1 MASSQAVSPTKSGDG
16 AHTRQSTLGSRSGS
30 FLAGARDTVP
40 MLFGAS
46 PFGVIFGAV
55 AAAGVL
61 QLWQGQLMSL
71 SVFAGSSQFIGVSL
85 MTGQAGIFIICLT
98 TLIVNLRHML
108 YGATLLPKVAHLP
121 ARWRFT
127 LGFFMT
133 DETFAVM
140 SGHYARHP
148 AAPNSHWYFFGSCMV
163 MYWNWQFWTFVGLM
177 FGVIFP
183 QAQSLGLEFAMAVTF
198 IAIVVPQLVVFPK
211 LAAALAAGGIAC
223 LTLALPYKLG
233 LMLSVAVGISVGML
247 VSRWRDQGLSA
258 SGAGR

>member
-1 MASSQAVSPTKSGDG
+1 MHSDPSPYETRSS
-16 AHTRQSTLGSRSGS
+16 S

-61 QLWQGQLMSL
+61 ELWQGQLMSL
-71 SVFAGSSQFIGVSL
+71 SVFAGSSQFIGISL
-85 MTGQAGIFIICLT
+85 MAGQAGIFIICLT

-127 LGFFMT
+127 LGFFLT

-148 AAPNSHWYFFGSCMV
+148 STPNSHWYFLGSCMA
-163 MYWNWQFWTFVGLM
+163 MYWNWQFWTLVGLL

-198 IAIVVPQLVVFPK
+198 IAIVVPQMVVFPK
-211 LAAALAAGGIAC
+211 LAAALAAGGVAC

-233 LMLSVAVGISVGML
+233 LMLAVVTGILVGMA
-247 VSRWRDQGLSA
+247 VSRWRDQGL
-258 SGAGR
+258 AGVRILR